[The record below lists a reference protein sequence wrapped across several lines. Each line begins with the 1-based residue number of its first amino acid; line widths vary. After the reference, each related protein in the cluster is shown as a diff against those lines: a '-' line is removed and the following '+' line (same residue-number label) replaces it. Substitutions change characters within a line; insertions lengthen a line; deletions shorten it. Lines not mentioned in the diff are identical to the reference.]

1 MIESMGTAE
10 NSILQFKVDILKQYK
25 WMKDINAIISM
36 VTYLLFQYNDVK
48 CDISNRPNNLT
59 SLVLHTVWLI
69 TIVYLFEM

>member
-1 MIESMGTAE
+1 
-10 NSILQFKVDILKQYK
+10 
-25 WMKDINAIISM
+25 MKDINAIISM